1 MKKTLN
7 VHFSANL
14 VDDSIVKFLKQEFEI
29 NIINLSQNEI
39 NNPKKETV
47 ELLKTIDL
55 IIFTGGEDVNPSY
68 YNESIGKYTHINNK
82 RDTLE
87 FNLLNPKKL
96 PSSIIRNIP
105 KLGICRGAQLLTV
118 YNNGKL
124 IQHVEGHKNN
134 DQLIEIVLTRGL
146 IADIHISSD
155 HHQMMF
161 PYNLPE
167 SHYELIGYSKRFQS
181 NTYLNG
187 NNEEIKLPK
196 NFLEPEIIYYKN
208 KNSLCIQGHPEWCI
222 GSEGSNYCLKLI
234 NKYLLKNEN
243 NNEKEL
249 FYSLPEGLPTG
260 NNYPKGYYAHDI
272 DGRSYRF
279 DGEKFI
285 KAEEY
290 NEMALLEKINSLKK
304 KSAQIS
310 NLWSVSNFG
319 SDVTETKENQFNKTE
334 TESISTM
341 DLEYYAPIDTVPI
354 EPIPEEIE
362 GKNETNDKINF

>member
-14 VDDSIVKFLKQEFEI
+14 VDDSIVKFLKQEFDI
-29 NIINLSQNEI
+29 NIVNLPQNEI

-55 IIFTGGEDVNPSY
+55 IIFTGGEDINPSY
-68 YNESIGKYTHINNK
+68 YDENVGKYTYINNK

-87 FNLLNPKKL
+87 FGLLNSRKL

-105 KLGICRGAQLLTV
+105 KLGICRGGQLLTV
-118 YNNGKL
+118 YNGGKL

-134 DQLIEIVLTRGL
+134 NQVIEIVVEKEFILN
-146 IADIHISSD
+146 IEVSSD

-167 SHYELIGYSKRFQS
+167 SHYELIGYSKKFQS

-187 NNEEIKLPK
+187 ANEEIKLPK

-208 KNSLCIQGHPEWCI
+208 KNSLCIQAHPEWCI

-234 NKYLLKNEN
+234 NKYLLKNKDK
-243 NNEKEL
+243 NEKESL
-249 FYSLPEGLPTG
+249 YSLPEGLPEGTFPLG
-260 NNYPKGYYAHDI
+260 WNATDA
-272 DGRSYRF
+272 DGIHYKF

-285 KAEEY
+285 EAEVFNQRKLQKQI
-290 NEMALLEKINSLKK
+290 NELKK
-304 KSAQIS
+304 KSPTVFS
-310 NLWSVSNFG
+310 WPVSSYDSFSEKG
-319 SDVTETKENQFNKTE
+319 EKITDEIKLPDVDIVYIEPPIVTESLNYYEQGVQAAIE
-334 TESISTM
+334 TEN
-341 DLEYYAPIDTVPI
+341 
-354 EPIPEEIE
+354 
-362 GKNETNDKINF
+362 GKTTF